1 MKMEDGISTLNE
13 VKIWADFLLEHSKE
27 ELVNLLIDKMIRD
40 EYLYRE
46 IVLKLIKSKSDVN
59 ELIDYY
65 VQEVEFEMSQES
77 PSIDFLSV
85 MSETMLDIGKNKL
98 FVEKVYIESSVIQC
112 LDVALCSGAGYENQ
126 DDFMLVDV
134 MKRCG
139 EQMLNEITKCI
150 NNLSE
155 SDYVHMYHY
164 MSDKSIEF
172 KSYASKNYFKIAE
185 EKFFTK

>member
-1 MKMEDGISTLNE
+1 MNLEDGISTLNE
-13 VKIWADFLLEHSKE
+13 AKIWTDFLLKHSKE
-27 ELVNLLIDKMIRD
+27 ELVDLLIDKMIRD
-40 EYLYRE
+40 EYLYKE
-46 IVLKLIKSKSDVN
+46 VVLKLVKCKSDVK

-65 VQEVEFEMSQES
+65 VKEVELEMSQEIVS
-77 PSIDFLSV
+77 MDFLSTL
-85 MSETMLDIGKNKL
+85 SETMLDIGKHKS
-98 FVEKVYIESSVIQC
+98 FIEKVDIESSVIQC

-126 DDFMLVDV
+126 DDFILVDV
-134 MKRCG
+134 IKRCG

-155 SDYVHMYHY
+155 SDYVHMHHY